1 MKSLYIFKSTP
12 FNITNLPQWSLYLSR
27 DDLYQPCKPVLTNT
41 QLDLEIGGFA
51 RQFSPNPQLLFRDMD
66 WTDQIPR
73 LDTLVSSMTQSVA
86 FGVNSVEQLNILK
99 NYFKERAIT
108 ISCSYDQNH
117 YTEILSWYVRRH
129 IRLQDLG
136 IIEITE
142 HDQQLRTGGLNLVEY
157 YTQAFDQAQLVPMSI
172 NPVGEYDIPI
182 NDFFNADKFFNHM
195 ACVDSPCT
203 QQAIDFYKKW
213 RGCQQL

>member
-1 MKSLYIFKSTP
+1 
-12 FNITNLPQWSLYLSR
+12 
-27 DDLYQPCKPVLTNT
+27 
-41 QLDLEIGGFA
+41 
-51 RQFSPNPQLLFRDMD
+51 
-66 WTDQIPR
+66 
-73 LDTLVSSMTQSVA
+73 
-86 FGVNSVEQLNILK
+86 
-99 NYFKERAIT
+99 
-108 ISCSYDQNH
+108 
-117 YTEILSWYVRRH
+117 
-129 IRLQDLG
+129 LQDLG